1 MSFDNFH
8 NENQRTLN
16 NTLLGVLDRYQSNF
30 IEYHENVTDFNRN
43 ISRIINM
50 IAHNHSLP
58 ISSTNVNQQIPTRR
72 SRPVE
77 YDIITQLFATSMN
90 PSINPQTSP
99 VISRGLTAEEVTNN
113 TRTIQYSSEMNEP
126 RCPISHVDFE
136 EGEDICQIIPCSHYF
151 KTNAIMRWLNSHSDC
166 PVCRRDLRE
175 NNDNPILNPNPYI
188 QPNQNVLNNFSRIVS
203 NAIQNELD
211 GSSNSISYTFDI
223 PFNYTRH

>member
-8 NENQRTLN
+8 NENRRTLN
-16 NTLLGVLDRYQSNF
+16 NTLLGVLDRYQNNF
-30 IEYHENVTDFNRN
+30 QEYHENVTDFNRN

-50 IAHNHSLP
+50 IAHNYSLP

-72 SRPVE
+72 NRPVE

-90 PSINPQTSP
+90 PQTSP
-99 VISRGLTAEEVTNN
+99 IISRGLTAEEVSNN

-175 NNDNPILNPNPYI
+175 NNNNPVLNPNPYI
-188 QPNQNVLNNFSRIVS
+188 QPNQNVLNNFSRLVS
-203 NAIQNELD
+203 NAIQNEFD

>member
-1 MSFDNFH
+1 MSFDNIH
-8 NENQRTLN
+8 SENRRTLN

-30 IEYHENVTDFNRN
+30 LEYHENVTDFNRN

-50 IAHNHSLP
+50 IAHNYSLP
-58 ISSTNVNQQIPTRR
+58 ISSTNVNQPIPTRR
-72 SRPVE
+72 NRPVE

-90 PSINPQTSP
+90 PQTSP
-99 VISRGLTAEEVTNN
+99 IISRGLTAEEVSNN
-113 TRTIQYSSEMNEP
+113 TRTIQYSTEMNEP

-175 NNDNPILNPNPYI
+175 NNDDPILNPNPYI

-203 NAIQNELD
+203 NAIHNELD

>member
-8 NENQRTLN
+8 NENRRRLN
-16 NTLLGVLDRYQSNF
+16 NTLLSILDRYQNNF
-30 IEYHENVTDFNRN
+30 QEYHENVTDFNRN
-43 ISRIINM
+43 FSRIINM
-50 IAHNHSLP
+50 IAYNYNLP
-58 ISSTNVNQQIPTRR
+58 TSSNNNPPFPTRR
-72 SRPVE
+72 NRPFE
-77 YDIITQLFATSMN
+77 YDIVTQLF
-90 PSINPQTSP
+90 TSP
-99 VISRGLTAEEVTNN
+99 INSETNTNISRGLTTEELTNN
-113 TRTIQYSSEMNEP
+113 IRTIQYSSEMNEP

-175 NNDNPILNPNPYI
+175 NNDNPVLNPNPYI
-188 QPNQNVLNNFSRIVS
+188 QPNQNVLNNFSRLVS
-203 NAIQNELD
+203 NAIQNEFD

>member
-1 MSFDNFH
+1 MSFDNIH
-8 NENQRTLN
+8 SENRRTLN

-30 IEYHENVTDFNRN
+30 LEYHENVTDFNRN

-50 IAHNHSLP
+50 IAHNYSLP
-58 ISSTNVNQQIPTRR
+58 ISSTNVNQPIPTRR
-72 SRPVE
+72 NRPVE

-90 PSINPQTSP
+90 PQTSP
-99 VISRGLTAEEVTNN
+99 IISRGLTAEEVSNN
-113 TRTIQYSSEMNEP
+113 TRTIQYSTEMNEP

-175 NNDNPILNPNPYI
+175 NNDDPILNPNPYI

>member
-1 MSFDNFH
+1 MSFDNIH
-8 NENQRTLN
+8 SENRRTLN

-30 IEYHENVTDFNRN
+30 LEYHENVTDFNRN

-50 IAHNHSLP
+50 IAHNYSLP
-58 ISSTNVNQQIPTRR
+58 ISSTNVNQPIPTRR
-72 SRPVE
+72 NRPVE

-90 PSINPQTSP
+90 PQTSP
-99 VISRGLTAEEVTNN
+99 IISRGLTAEEVSNN
-113 TRTIQYSSEMNEP
+113 TRTIQYSTEMNEP

-175 NNDNPILNPNPYI
+175 NNDDPILNPNPYI

-223 PFNYTRH
+223 PLIS

>member
-1 MSFDNFH
+1 MSFDNIH
-8 NENQRTLN
+8 NENRRTLN

-30 IEYHENVTDFNRN
+30 LEYHENVTDFNRN

-50 IAHNHSLP
+50 IAHNYSLP
-58 ISSTNVNQQIPTRR
+58 ISSTNVNQPIPTRR
-72 SRPVE
+72 NRPVE

-90 PSINPQTSP
+90 PQTSP
-99 VISRGLTAEEVTNN
+99 IISRGLTAEEVSNN
-113 TRTIQYSSEMNEP
+113 TRTIQYSTEMNEP

-175 NNDNPILNPNPYI
+175 NNDDPILNPNPYI

>member
-8 NENQRTLN
+8 NENRRRLN
-16 NTLLGVLDRYQSNF
+16 NTLLSILDRYQNNF
-30 IEYHENVTDFNRN
+30 QEYHENVTDFNRN

-50 IAHNHSLP
+50 IAHNYSLP
-58 ISSTNVNQQIPTRR
+58 ISSTNVNQPIPTRR
-72 SRPVE
+72 NRPVE

-90 PSINPQTSP
+90 PQTSP
-99 VISRGLTAEEVTNN
+99 IISRGLTAEEVSNN

-175 NNDNPILNPNPYI
+175 NNDNPVLNPNPYI
-188 QPNQNVLNNFSRIVS
+188 QPNQNVLNNFSRLVS
-203 NAIQNELD
+203 NAIQNEFD

>member
-1 MSFDNFH
+1 MSFDNIH
-8 NENQRTLN
+8 SENRRTLN

-30 IEYHENVTDFNRN
+30 LEYHENVTDFNRN

-50 IAHNHSLP
+50 IAHNYSLP
-58 ISSTNVNQQIPTRR
+58 ISSTNVNQPIPTRR
-72 SRPVE
+72 NRPVE

-90 PSINPQTSP
+90 PQTSP
-99 VISRGLTAEEVTNN
+99 IISRGLTAEEVSNN
-113 TRTIQYSSEMNEP
+113 TRTIQYSTEMNEP

-175 NNDNPILNPNPYI
+175 NNDDPILNPNPYI
-188 QPNQNVLNNFSRIVS
+188 QPNQNVLSNFSRIVS

>member
-1 MSFDNFH
+1 MSFDNIH
-8 NENQRTLN
+8 NENRRTLN

-30 IEYHENVTDFNRN
+30 LEYHENVTDFNRN

-50 IAHNHSLP
+50 IAHNYSLP
-58 ISSTNVNQQIPTRR
+58 ISSTNVNQPIPTRR
-72 SRPVE
+72 NRPVE
-77 YDIITQLFATSMN
+77 YDIITQLFATSM
-90 PSINPQTSP
+90 NPQTSP

-113 TRTIQYSSEMNEP
+113 TRTIQYSTEMNEP

-175 NNDNPILNPNPYI
+175 NNDNPILNTNPYI

>member
-8 NENQRTLN
+8 NENRRTLN
-16 NTLLGVLDRYQSNF
+16 NTLLGVLDRYQNNF
-30 IEYHENVTDFNRN
+30 QEYHENVTDFNRN

-50 IAHNHSLP
+50 IAHNYSLP

-72 SRPVE
+72 NRPVE

-90 PSINPQTSP
+90 PQTSP
-99 VISRGLTAEEVTNN
+99 IISRGLTAEEVSNN

-175 NNDNPILNPNPYI
+175 NNNNPVLNPNPYI
-188 QPNQNVLNNFSRIVS
+188 QPNQNVLNNFSRLVS